1 MSVTEAPVENVKDF
15 LSNLDRELTIIFKEY
30 ADLKQARKTELEQL
44 ERTRAEELAT
54 YSLNYN
60 AASKQ
65 LEYMKKRLEYENQ
78 RKNVPSLDK
87 YSSKIEELLA
97 EIKTNDE
104 MYTETRKSYM
114 EDIEKARKQ
123 YEEISAE
130 LDELVKFD
138 ENGDGKLTKIQSDNI
153 TKIQE
158 NFKELKLNLSN
169 KLTEL
174 PENIVTQLNQTQIY
188 SYNGPPSLNIL
199 KQQKV

>member
-1 MSVTEAPVENVKDF
+1 M
-15 LSNLDRELTIIFKEY
+15 
-30 ADLKQARKTELEQL
+30 
-44 ERTRAEELAT
+44 
-54 YSLNYN
+54 
-60 AASKQ
+60 
-65 LEYMKKRLEYENQ
+65 
-78 RKNVPSLDK
+78 
-87 YSSKIEELLA
+87 LA

-130 LDELVKFD
+130 LNELVKFD